1 MKIIKIFYLLLI
13 LVISGCG
20 FQPLYKI
27 DNEINF
33 SIDKII
39 QSGNKSINRKIISKI
54 NNTEKKDIFYNL
66 TIDSKETEEVLNK
79 DQLGNIILT
88 KLSIEVN
95 IILTEPTNEAL
106 VFKEKKFISQYVYK
120 NNENKFESSQTIRIK
135 KDDLI
140 NKITENILIFLR
152 F

>member
-1 MKIIKIFYLLLI
+1 M
-13 LVISGCG
+13 
-20 FQPLYKI
+20 
-27 DNEINF
+27 
-33 SIDKII
+33 
-39 QSGNKSINRKIISKI
+39 
-54 NNTEKKDIFYNL
+54 
-66 TIDSKETEEVLNK
+66 LNK